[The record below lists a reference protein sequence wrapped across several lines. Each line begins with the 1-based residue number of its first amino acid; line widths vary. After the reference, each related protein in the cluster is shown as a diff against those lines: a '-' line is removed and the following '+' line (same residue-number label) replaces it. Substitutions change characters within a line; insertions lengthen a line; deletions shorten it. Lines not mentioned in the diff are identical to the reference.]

1 MAPPVQAQ
9 ADQITVP
16 QKIQVPE
23 IDKLLERDGYLKL
36 HESEIRRRYL
46 YLIVLNLFS
55 MTFLLDNV
63 LFYGLLS
70 KCIMYQFLFLHDVS
84 CILQLSQGMESLTN

>member
-9 ADQITVP
+9 ADQITVH

-36 HESEIRRRYL
+36 HETEIRRRYI
-46 YLIVLNLFS
+46 YSIVLNLCS
-55 MTFLLDNV
+55 MTQTI
-63 LFYGLLS
+63 S
-70 KCIMYQFLFLHDVS
+70 
-84 CILQLSQGMESLTN
+84 T